1 MFKKKRLIVVLACS
15 VFTGNILYAW
25 GPPHPPSG
33 AGAFV
38 TGAAVGA
45 AVTYGVMSHKKR
57 QRVHKKKRARK
68 KYVKKYVT
76 PTMTIEKK
84 IQKSLTALGFY
95 HGKIDGEV
103 NSYETRSAIKAMN
116 NAYGLGNTASLDLK
130 TRDAL
135 IYLGDLFIFD
145 RYLIAQGSNKKVKA
159 KRIQTALKI
168 YGFYHDKIDGVIG
181 SGTRKIIADYKES
194 KRLSYGPALNF
205 EEEYQL
211 VTSAKQ
217 LNDKNI
223 DETIASLKSTVA
235 QKAVLSQ
242 QKING
247 VQGSQNNTAVT
258 ANVSQPSK
266 QASLVSTMNQQ
277 PVNNAV
283 SQQRN
288 TVPVVNQ

>member
-1 MFKKKRLIVVLACS
+1 MFKKKRLIAVLACS
-15 VFTGNILYAW
+15 VLTGNVLYAW

-45 AVTYGVMSHKKR
+45 AVTYGVMSHKKKR
-57 QRVHKKKRARK
+57 RVHKKKQARK
-68 KYVKKYVT
+68 KHVKRYVAPV
-76 PTMTIEKK
+76 MSIEKK

-116 NAYGLGNTASLDLK
+116 NAYGLGNTASLDPK

-135 IYLGDLFIFD
+135 VYLGDLFIFD

-181 SGTRKIIADYKES
+181 SGTKKIIADYKSS
-194 KRLSYGPALNF
+194 KRLSYGPELNF

-211 VTSAKQ
+211 VTSAKH

-223 DETIASLKSTVA
+223 DETIASLKSTA
-235 QKAVLSQ
+235 PQKAVASQ
-242 QKING
+242 QKINSVEG
-247 VQGSQNNTAVT
+247 IQNNTAVN
-258 ANVSQPSK
+258 ANVPQPAVVSP
-266 QASLVSTMNQQ
+266 LVSTINQQ
-277 PVNNAV
+277 PANNAV
-283 SQQRN
+283 SKN
-288 TVPVVNQ
+288 TASVVNQ

>member
-1 MFKKKRLIVVLACS
+1 MFKKKKLIAVLACS
-15 VFTGNILYAW
+15 VLTGNVLYAW

-38 TGAAVGA
+38 AGAAVGA
-45 AVTYGVMSHKKR
+45 AVTYGVMSHKKKR
-57 QRVHKKKRARK
+57 RVHKKRHARK
-68 KYVKKYVT
+68 KHVKKYVA
-76 PTMTIEKK
+76 PVMTIEKK

-116 NAYGLGNTASLDLK
+116 NAYGLGNTASLDPK

-135 IYLGDLFIFD
+135 VYLGDLFIFD
-145 RYLIAQGSNKKVKA
+145 RYLIAQGSNEKVKA

-181 SGTRKIIADYKES
+181 SGTKKIIADYKAS
-194 KRLSYGPALNF
+194 KRLSYGPELNF

-211 VTSAKQ
+211 ITSAKQ

-223 DETIASLKSTVA
+223 DETIASLKSTA
-235 QKAVLSQ
+235 PQKAVLSQ
-242 QKING
+242 QKVNSAEG
-247 VQGSQNNTAVT
+247 LQNNTAVN
-258 ANVSQPSK
+258 ANVPQPAVVSPLVTTMSQ
-266 QASLVSTMNQQ
+266 QQ
-277 PVNNAV
+277 PANNAV
-283 SQQRN
+283 SRN
-288 TVPVVNQ
+288 TAPVVNQ